1 MPEIKNKTFRE
12 KLLGWGAKV
21 LLALLILSFGVWG
34 IGDYVAPQQDD
45 EAVATVGKSKI
56 TLASFRSEVQFQVS
70 RLQAVLGDNFTAQK
84 AKAMG
89 VTENVLN
96 SLIQRKIFAE
106 GAKEM
111 GLLINDDLVSRE
123 IRDDDRFKSPSGT
136 FDRLRFNETIQRA
149 GLSED
154 SYILLYKRQL
164 LQDQFLSGINIGQ
177 AVPRPLLESMYK
189 YRNEKRSMNF
199 IKIEH
204 SSIRKIAKATV
215 EGLRRFHE
223 NNARQFTAPEF
234 RAITLVQLQ
243 TKDIVDEIKVSD
255 IEIKESYDDRI
266 DEFKTPETR
275 KIQQILVSDKTKS
288 DEIYKKIIAGGKF
301 EIVAKDLANL
311 DPQTLELGTLTRS
324 QLPIKELTDTAFK
337 ILENT
342 ISSPVKSPLGWHIL
356 RVSKI
361 TLAKQKMLFEVKA
374 ELKKSIATEKAV
386 DALYNLSNNFEDELG
401 SGSTIE
407 EAAKRL
413 NFTIRKISAVNAKGF
428 NMANKKIQG
437 LNPAILQVAFST
449 EQDQD
454 SALTDFGDSG
464 YFILHVNEIR
474 APVLRPFKKIRS
486 DIESAWRLN
495 QQAIAAEKKVQ
506 SLTNRLKQATTL
518 AGIAKELNV
527 KMQTSSEF
535 LRTGAGLKIQLPG
548 ELISALFKAKGKD
561 VVSAATDNA
570 SFIAQIQ
577 TINPANL
584 DTNKKGLAALKQQ
597 LQENITNDLSI
608 QFANA
613 LRKKLGVTINSA
625 TVDSAF

>member
-1 MPEIKNKTFRE
+1 
-12 KLLGWGAKV
+12 
-21 LLALLILSFGVWG
+21 
-34 IGDYVAPQQDD
+34 
-45 EAVATVGKSKI
+45 
-56 TLASFRSEVQFQVS
+56 
-70 RLQAVLGDNFTAQK
+70 
-84 AKAMG
+84 
-89 VTENVLN
+89 
-96 SLIQRKIFAE
+96 
-106 GAKEM
+106 
-111 GLLINDDLVSRE
+111 
-123 IRDDDRFKSPSGT
+123 
-136 FDRLRFNETIQRA
+136 
-149 GLSED
+149 
-154 SYILLYKRQL
+154 
-164 LQDQFLSGINIGQ
+164 
-177 AVPRPLLESMYK
+177 
-189 YRNEKRSMNF
+189 
-199 IKIEH
+199 
-204 SSIRKIAKATV
+204 
-215 EGLRRFHE
+215 
-223 NNARQFTAPEF
+223 
-234 RAITLVQLQ
+234 
-243 TKDIVDEIKVSD
+243 
-255 IEIKESYDDRI
+255 
-266 DEFKTPETR
+266 
-275 KIQQILVSDKTKS
+275 
-288 DEIYKKIIAGGKF
+288 
-301 EIVAKDLANL
+301 
-311 DPQTLELGTLTRS
+311 
-324 QLPIKELTDTAFK
+324 
-337 ILENT
+337 
-342 ISSPVKSPLGWHIL
+342 
-356 RVSKI
+356 
-361 TLAKQKMLFEVKA
+361 MLFEVKA

-464 YFILHVNEIR
+464 YFILHVNGIR
-474 APVLRPFKKIRS
+474 VPVLRPFKKIRS

-506 SLTNRLKQATTL
+506 SLINRLKQATTL

-527 KMQTSSEF
+527 KIQTSSEF

-548 ELISALFKAKGKD
+548 ELISVLFKAKGKD

-597 LQENITNDLSI
+597 LQENITNDMSI